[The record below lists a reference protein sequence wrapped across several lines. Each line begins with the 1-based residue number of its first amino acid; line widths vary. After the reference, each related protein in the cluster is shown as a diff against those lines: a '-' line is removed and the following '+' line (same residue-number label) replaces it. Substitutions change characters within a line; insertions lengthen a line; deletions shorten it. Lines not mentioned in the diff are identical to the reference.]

1 VLSNDRADIT
11 HRHNQEVMRII
22 GIVNQTS
29 GPCYH
34 RVYTPLMLM
43 DGVDC
48 HITNKITEEQLE
60 KGCDVLVM
68 NRFSFYNQPDEIF
81 ELRDKYKFKLVI
93 DIDDIWQLNDNHI
106 LASYWEHFNVENV
119 IIDNMIKADAV
130 TCTHWRL
137 AERVHV
143 YNQNAFILPNAIPGG
158 FEQFNIDK
166 VASDRVR
173 LFYQGSTTHR
183 QDVEILRN
191 PMKRVYG
198 DSQLAGKVQSVF
210 AGHVP
215 GMIDSDSM
223 LSALSMSLKTNP
235 LIIPGTSPKD
245 YYQCY
250 NYADIALIPLIFNKF
265 NTYKSNLKILES
277 AFAGIPVIVSHV
289 DPYLDFPE
297 DLLFYVKRQSDWYEY
312 IRYLTDNEHNRLHF
326 GTQLMDYCYN
336 NYNFKTINETRKQ
349 IYESI

>member
-1 VLSNDRADIT
+1 
-11 HRHNQEVMRII
+11 
-22 GIVNQTS
+22 
-29 GPCYH
+29 
-34 RVYTPLMLM
+34 
-43 DGVDC
+43 
-48 HITNKITEEQLE
+48 
-60 KGCDVLVM
+60 
-68 NRFSFYNQPDEIF
+68 
-81 ELRDKYKFKLVI
+81 
-93 DIDDIWQLNDNHI
+93 
-106 LASYWEHFNVENV
+106 
-119 IIDNMIKADAV
+119 
-130 TCTHWRL
+130 
-137 AERVHV
+137 
-143 YNQNAFILPNAIPGG
+143 
-158 FEQFNIDK
+158 
-166 VASDRVR
+166 
-173 LFYQGSTTHR
+173 
-183 QDVEILRN
+183 
-191 PMKRVYG
+191 
-198 DSQLAGKVQSVF
+198 VF

-235 LIIPGTSPKD
+235 IIIPGTSPKD

-312 IRYLTDNEHNRLHF
+312 IRYLTDNEQNRLHF

-349 IYESI
+349 VYETI